1 MGTAAVALGREG
13 DNIKYMNYLE
23 LEKEAYQE
31 YMDEIREEEI
41 ALYRSWKNGEIS
53 TDEYME
59 MLSALSLKEYL
70 DERHHCVLTTDEV
83 DANLSD
89 IKKEIEEVLRLLKY
103 EVGPSKE
110 KDANKIDH
118 KIANKIGD
126 LKIVLAKDKDN
137 CEEKALEILNLIK
150 IDVAERKVY
159 SK

>member
-1 MGTAAVALGREG
+1 MSMSEDYPELVSRDKKGKVNLAVVPNALGFV
-13 DNIKYMNYLE
+13 DY
-23 LEKEAYQE
+23 KE
-31 YMDEIREEEI
+31 
-41 ALYRSWKNGEIS
+41 N
-53 TDEYME
+53 
-59 MLSALSLKEYL
+59 
-70 DERHHCVLTTDEV
+70 
-83 DANLSD
+83 

>member
-1 MGTAAVALGREG
+1 MCFFR
-13 DNIKYMNYLE
+13 
-23 LEKEAYQE
+23 
-31 YMDEIREEEI
+31 
-41 ALYRSWKNGEIS
+41 KNGYKKMQQSHEEVVDNAKNLEA
-53 TDEYME
+53 TLAYVNG
-59 MLSALSLKEYL
+59 KE
-70 DERHHCVLTTDEV
+70 
-83 DANLSD
+83 N

>member
-1 MGTAAVALGREG
+1 MKNSKVKEVGAMITSLGLVAAGMGTAAVALGREG

-89 IKKEIEEVLRLLKY
+89 IKKEIEECKESSGKRTFAAASGIVATF
-103 EVGPSKE
+103 VGVALGVKSEDTLNECKE
-110 KDANKIDH
+110 Q
-118 KIANKIGD
+118 
-126 LKIVLAKDKDN
+126 
-137 CEEKALEILNLIK
+137 EI
-150 IDVAERKVY
+150 
-159 SK
+159 